1 MMQKERV
8 KMDPQRIDAVLHLV
22 ESALKNDGRIGIDYH
37 CKNEET
43 ALQKVQDAAEK
54 LNKEINQRSYDN
66 SFWYATEINRK
77 IQVVAFY
84 PTAYEQKSRLGKGD

>member
-1 MMQKERV
+1 
-8 KMDPQRIDAVLHLV
+8 MDPKQIDKVLQLV
-22 ESALKNDGRIGIDYH
+22 ESALKNGGQIGIDYH

-54 LNKEINQRSYDN
+54 LNTEINQRSYDN

-77 IQVVAFY
+77 IQIVAFY
-84 PTAYEQKSRLGKGD
+84 PSAYEQKSRLGKGD